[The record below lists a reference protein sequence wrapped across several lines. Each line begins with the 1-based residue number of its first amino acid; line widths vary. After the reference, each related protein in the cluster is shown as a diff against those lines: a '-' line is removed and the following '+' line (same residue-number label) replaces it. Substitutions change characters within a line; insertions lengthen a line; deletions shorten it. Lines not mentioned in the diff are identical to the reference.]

1 MIRRLTTAHENRSE
15 WEGTTSVVP
24 TERHAFKEAL
34 AAEGYLS
41 PLNNVRKTPQGLKPL
56 ILSAFVGTTEV
67 VPSRTYQSPKRIFTS
82 YTEMHREVCVWLR
95 GLRVSVVS
103 AVLVLSGCSTKQEAQ
118 SNASSLRPVAAHGT
132 DAGVKFTAPSGWIQE
147 TPSSSMRVAQYR
159 LPRDERDSEDAEM
172 AVFYFQGQGG
182 SVQANIDRWIG
193 QFIKADGSPASDVAR
208 VNRKD
213 SGGVPLTIVDVSG
226 TYTGSGGPMATTARP
241 KPDFRM
247 LAAVAETSSGPY
259 FFKLTGPVK
268 TVAKW
273 ESSFHAFLN
282 SIQ

>member
-1 MIRRLTTAHENRSE
+1 MTTHFHHRE
-15 WEGTTSVVP
+15 
-24 TERHAFKEAL
+24 TE
-34 AAEGYLS
+34 
-41 PLNNVRKTPQGLKPL
+41 
-56 ILSAFVGTTEV
+56 I
-67 VPSRTYQSPKRIFTS
+67 
-82 YTEMHREVCVWLR
+82 TEMHRRVSVLPSRKSFAAWKGFFWVFLGAHSSCVRRVRHR
-95 GLRVSVVS
+95 GHAGSVRSQGRNLRVLCVSAVRFFGWGLGCTVFLRALRLSVVS
-103 AVLVLSGCSTKQEAQ
+103 AVLALSGCSTKQEKQ

-159 LPRDERDSEDAEM
+159 LPRDEGDPEDAEM
-172 AVFYFQGQGG
+172 VVFYFQGQGG

-208 VNRKD
+208 VTRKD
-213 SGGVPLTIVDVSG
+213 SGGIPLSIVDVSG
-226 TYTGSGGPMATTARP
+226 TYTGSGGPMTTTARP

-247 LAAVAETSSGPY
+247 LAAVAETSGGPY

-268 TVAKW
+268 TVTKW